1 MPYSSTRPCERANRG
16 RGTISG
22 LFYVRGAAPLNLP
35 DRAGKRSETERN
47 LETGASMEKTI
58 ERTDLIR
65 WDLSILYADI
75 TDPRLDSDLKDL
87 TAMARHFSVTYKGKL
102 AELLGAAIRDY
113 SEIEMLSGKINSYL
127 FLRESTDLTNAA
139 IKAKHAAFQRELSAV
154 RGEHLTFFELELVQ
168 LTDDTLKTFY
178 ERDPVV
184 IKHRPWIEH
193 IRTFKPHFLTEPVES
208 ALVKRS
214 PFNSGSWS
222 DFFDEVEADLNF
234 EFRGATKNLT
244 EMMHLIA
251 ESKDGAE
258 RAEALQCVNSGLV
271 GPFAKY
277 SAQTLYM
284 VAGLKAVE
292 DKERGYAHPMDLR
305 NKANRIPDSVVN
317 VLHNAVT
324 TLGGSLT
331 RRYYKL
337 KARHLGLTLL
347 RWSDRNAP
355 MPFADTTMIPFDE
368 AAGIVTNSYESFSPT
383 LTTVVKS
390 FFADRRIDVPVV
402 KEKRS
407 GAFNSSHVL
416 PGGKPVSFTLMNYLG
431 SNRDVMTLAHE
442 LGHGVHG
449 ILAGE
454 AQGPLMFHAPIAY
467 CETASVFGEMTT
479 FTFLKNRLVRSG
491 DNSSLLALIMAK
503 IDSTINTVVRQIG
516 FSNFERRLHGMD
528 ESYAVWKEPL
538 KRSVEELDAIWLK
551 TAQELY
557 GKQGEIFTY
566 ENSEHLWAYIP
577 HFHSPFYVYGYAFGE
592 LLTQSLFAQRQ
603 RLGAKFE
610 PLYLDLLRS
619 GATKDVV
626 ELLAPFG
633 LDARNEAFWRDGI
646 TVSLGALIEE
656 AEQLSR
662 QMGVI

>member
-1 MPYSSTRPCERANRG
+1 MAN
-16 RGTISG
+16 
-22 LFYVRGAAPLNLP
+22 
-35 DRAGKRSETERN
+35 
-47 LETGASMEKTI
+47 TI
-58 ERTDLIR
+58 ESTDLTR
-65 WDLSILYADI
+65 WDLSILYSDI
-75 TDPRLDSDLKDL
+75 NDPRLDSDLSAL
-87 TAMARHFSVTYKGKL
+87 TDMSMEFSRKYKGKL
-102 AELLGAAIRDY
+102 AELLGGAIRDY
-113 SEIEMLSGKINSYL
+113 AEIEMLSGKITSYL

-139 IKAKHAAFQRELSAV
+139 IKAKHAGFQRELSAI

-168 LTDDTLKTFY
+168 LGDDTLKAFY
-178 ERDPVV
+178 ESDPIVS
-184 IKHRPWIEH
+184 KHRPWIEH
-193 IRTFKPHFLTEPVES
+193 IRTFKRHFLSEPVES

-214 PFNSGSWS
+214 PFDSSSWG

-234 EFRGATKNLT
+234 EFRGGTKNLT
-244 EMMHLIA
+244 EMMHVIA
-251 ESKDGAE
+251 ESKEAAE
-258 RAEALQCVNSGLV
+258 RAEALHCVNGGLA

-277 SAQTLYM
+277 AAQTLYM

-292 DKERGYAHPMDLR
+292 DKERGYAHPMDFR
-305 NKANRIPDSVVN
+305 NKANRIPDAVVN

-324 TLGGSLT
+324 TLGGSLS

-337 KARHLGLTLL
+337 KARHLGLTVM

-355 MPFADTTMIPFDE
+355 MPFADATVIPFDE
-368 AAGIVTNSYESFSPT
+368 AAGIVASSYESFSPT
-383 LTTVVKS
+383 LTSIVKG
-390 FFADRRIDVPVV
+390 FFAERRIDVPVM

-416 PGGKPVSFTLMNYLG
+416 PGGKPVSYTLMNYLG

-479 FTFLKNRLVRSG
+479 FTFLKERLIRGG
-491 DNSSLLALIMAK
+491 DRKSLLALIMAK

-516 FSNFERRLHGMD
+516 FSNFERRIHGMD
-528 ESYAVWKEPL
+528 ESYTTWTEP
-538 KRSVEELDAIWLK
+538 KKHSVEELDAIWLR

-557 GKQGEIFTY
+557 GQDGDIFTY

-592 LLTQSLFAQRQ
+592 LLTQSLYAQRE
-603 RLGAKFE
+603 RLGVKFE

-619 GATKDVV
+619 GSTKDVV

-656 AEQLSR
+656 AEQLSLA
-662 QMGVI
+662 MGVK

>member
-1 MPYSSTRPCERANRG
+1 
-16 RGTISG
+16 
-22 LFYVRGAAPLNLP
+22 
-35 DRAGKRSETERN
+35 
-47 LETGASMEKTI
+47 MENTI
-58 ERTDLIR
+58 ESTELIR
-65 WDLSILYADI
+65 WDLSVLYTDI
-75 TDPRLDSDLKDL
+75 NDPRLDSDLVELKS
-87 TAMARHFSVTYKGKL
+87 MAKHFSLAYKGKL
-102 AELLGAAIRDY
+102 AQSLGGAIRDY
-113 SEIEMLSGKINSYL
+113 AEIEMLSGKINSYL
-127 FLRESTDLTNAA
+127 FLRESTDLTNAE
-139 IKAKHAAFQRELSAV
+139 IKAKHAAFQRELSAIS
-154 RGEHLTFFELELVQ
+154 GEHLTFFELELVE
-168 LTDDTLKTFY
+168 LTEETLKKFY
-178 ERDPVV
+178 ESDSVV
-184 IKHRPWIEH
+184 SKHRPWIEH
-193 IRTFKPHFLTEPVES
+193 IRTFKPHFLSEPVES

-214 PFNSGSWS
+214 PFNSSAWA

-234 EFRGATKNLT
+234 EFRGSTKNLT

-258 RAEALQCVNSGLV
+258 RAEAMKCVNDGLS

-305 NKANRIPDSVVN
+305 NKANRIPDSVVD

-324 TLGGSLT
+324 TLGGTLS

-337 KARHLGLTLL
+337 KARHLGLPVL

-355 MPFADTTMIPFDE
+355 MPFADTTQIPFDE
-368 AAGIVTNSYESFSPT
+368 AAGIVKSSYESFSPT
-383 LTTVVKS
+383 LTALVKT
-390 FFADRRIDVPVV
+390 FFTERRIDVPVA

-416 PGGKPVSFTLMNYLG
+416 PGGKAVSFTLMNYLG

-454 AQGPLMFHAPIAY
+454 AQGPLMYHAPIAY

-479 FTFLKNRLVRSG
+479 FTFLKERLIRAG
-491 DNSSLLALIMAK
+491 DKTSLLALIMAK

-528 ESYAVWKEPL
+528 ESYTKWSEP
-538 KRSVEELDAIWLK
+538 KKHSVEELDAIWLR

-557 GKQGEIFTY
+557 GQEGEIFTY
-566 ENSEHLWAYIP
+566 ENSNHLWAYIP

-592 LLTQSLFAQRQ
+592 LLTQSLFAQRR
-603 RLGAKFE
+603 RLGPKFE

-619 GATKDVV
+619 GSTKDVV

-633 LDARNEAFWRDGI
+633 LDARNEAFWNDGI

-662 QMGVI
+662 EMGVI

>member
-1 MPYSSTRPCERANRG
+1 MANTLESS
-16 RGTISG
+16 
-22 LFYVRGAAPLNLP
+22 
-35 DRAGKRSETERN
+35 
-47 LETGASMEKTI
+47 
-58 ERTDLIR
+58 DLIR

-75 TDPRLDSDLKDL
+75 ADPRLDSDLGAL
-87 TAMARHFSVTYKGKL
+87 TEMARHFSQTYKSKL

-113 SEIEMLSGKINSYL
+113 SEIEMLSGKISSYL
-127 FLRESTDLTNAA
+127 SLRESTDLTSAA
-139 IKAKHAAFQRELSAV
+139 IKAKHAAFRREMSAV
-154 RGEHLTFFELELVQ
+154 QGEHLTFFELELVQ
-168 LTDDTLKTFY
+168 LGDDTLKEFY
-178 ERDPVV
+178 ENDPVV
-184 IKHRPWIEH
+184 SKHRPWIEH
-193 IRTFKPHFLTEPVES
+193 IRTFKRHFLTEPVEA

-214 PFNSGSWS
+214 PFDSGSWS

-234 EFRGATKNLT
+234 EFRGAAKNLT
-244 EMMHLIA
+244 EMMHVIA
-251 ESKDGAE
+251 ESKDAAE
-258 RAEALQCVNSGLV
+258 RADAMQCVNGGLA

-292 DKERGYAHPMDLR
+292 DKERGYAHPMDFR

-317 VLHNAVT
+317 VLHHAVT
-324 TLGGSLT
+324 TLGGTLS

-337 KARHLGLTLL
+337 KARHLGVSVL

-368 AAGIVTNSYESFSPT
+368 AAGIVMSSYESFSPT
-383 LTTVVKS
+383 LTALVKT
-390 FFADRRIDVPVV
+390 FFDERRIDVPVA

-416 PGGKPVSFTLMNYLG
+416 PGGKAISFTLLNYLG

-479 FTFLKNRLVRSG
+479 FTFLKDRLIRSG
-491 DNSSLLALIMAK
+491 DKHSLLALIMAK

-516 FSNFERRLHGMD
+516 FSNFERRIHGID
-528 ESYAVWKEPL
+528 ENYSAWAEPKKL
-538 KRSVEELDAIWLK
+538 SVEELDAIWLN

-557 GKQGEIFTY
+557 GQQGDIFTY

-592 LLTQSLFAQRQ
+592 LLTQSLYEQRQ

-619 GATKDVV
+619 GSTKDVV
-626 ELLAPFG
+626 ELLAPFD
-633 LDARNEAFWRDGI
+633 LDARNEAFWKDGI

-662 QMGVI
+662 EMGVN

>member
-1 MPYSSTRPCERANRG
+1 MANTMESTE
-16 RGTISG
+16 
-22 LFYVRGAAPLNLP
+22 LV
-35 DRAGKRSETERN
+35 
-47 LETGASMEKTI
+47 
-58 ERTDLIR
+58 R
-65 WDLSILYADI
+65 WDLSDLYTDLG
-75 TDPRLDSDLKDL
+75 DPRLDSDLKDL
-87 TAMARHFSVTYKGKL
+87 KEMARRFSENYREKL
-102 AELLGAAIRDY
+102 AERLGGAIRDY
-113 SEIEMLSGKINSYL
+113 SEIEMLSGKISSYL
-127 FLRESTDLTNAA
+127 FLRESTDLTNAE

-168 LTDDTLKTFY
+168 LSDKTLGNY
-178 ERDPVV
+178 YASDLIVS
-184 IKHRPWIEH
+184 KHRPWIEH
-193 IRTFKPHFLTEPVES
+193 IRTFKPHFLSEPVES

-214 PFNSGSWS
+214 PFDSSSWA

-234 EFRGATKNLT
+234 QFRGETKNLT

-251 ESKDGAE
+251 ESKDAAE
-258 RAEALQCVNSGLV
+258 RAEGLQCVNGGLD

-277 SAQTLYM
+277 AAQTLYM
-284 VAGLKAVE
+284 VAGSKAVE
-292 DKERGYAHPMDLR
+292 DRERGYAHPMDLR
-305 NKANRIPDSVVN
+305 NKANRIPDSVVE

-324 TLGGSLT
+324 NLGGTLT

-337 KARHLGLTLL
+337 KARHLGLTVL

-355 MPFADTTMIPFDE
+355 MPFADTTTIPFDE
-368 AAGIVTNSYESFSPT
+368 AAAIVQGSYESFSAT
-383 LTTVVKS
+383 LTAIVKK
-390 FFADRRIDVPVV
+390 FFADRCIDAPVA

-416 PGGKPVSFTLMNYLG
+416 PGGKPASYTLLNYLG
-431 SNRDVMTLAHE
+431 SNKDVMTLAHE

-479 FTFLKNRLVRSG
+479 FTFLKERLLRAG
-491 DNSSLLALIMAK
+491 DKTSLLALIMAK

-528 ESYAVWKEPL
+528 ESYTTWTEPK
-538 KRSVEELDAIWLK
+538 KRSVEELDAVWLK

-557 GKQGEIFTY
+557 GGDGEIFTY
-566 ENSEHLWAYIP
+566 ENSNHLWAYVP

-603 RLGAKFE
+603 RLGAAFE

-633 LDARNEAFWRDGI
+633 LDARNESFWNDGI

-656 AEQLSR
+656 AERLSR
-662 QMGVI
+662 DMGVI

>member
-1 MPYSSTRPCERANRG
+1 
-16 RGTISG
+16 
-22 LFYVRGAAPLNLP
+22 
-35 DRAGKRSETERN
+35 
-47 LETGASMEKTI
+47 MENTI
-58 ERTDLIR
+58 ESTELIR
-65 WDLSILYADI
+65 WDLSILYTDI
-75 TDPRLDSDLKDL
+75 ADPRLDSDLTAL

-102 AELLGAAIRDY
+102 VELLGGAIRDY
-113 SEIEMLSGKINSYL
+113 SEIEMLSGKISSYL

-139 IKAKHAAFQRELSAV
+139 IKAKHAAFERELSAI

-168 LTDDTLKTFY
+168 LSDETLKTFY
-178 ERDPVV
+178 DRDPVV
-184 IKHRPWIEH
+184 FKHRPWIEH
-193 IRTFKPHFLTEPVES
+193 IRTFKRHFLTEPVES

-214 PFNSGSWS
+214 PFDSSSWS

-244 EMMHLIA
+244 EMMHVIA
-251 ESKDGAE
+251 ESKDAAE
-258 RAEALQCVNSGLV
+258 RAEALQVVNTGLA

-277 SAQTLYM
+277 AAQTLYM
-284 VAGLKAVE
+284 VVGLKAVE

-305 NKANRIPDSVVN
+305 NKANRIPDSVVH

-337 KARHLGLTLL
+337 KARHLGLTVM

-355 MPFADTTMIPFDE
+355 MPFADTTTIPFDE
-368 AAGIVTNSYESFSPT
+368 AAGIVKSSYESFSPT
-383 LTTVVKS
+383 LTALVKT
-390 FFADRRIDVPVV
+390 FFADRRIDVPVA

-416 PGGKPVSFTLMNYLG
+416 PGGKAVSFTLMNYLG

-479 FTFLKNRLVRSG
+479 FTFLKERLIRSG
-491 DNSSLLALIMAK
+491 DKHSLLALIMAK

-516 FSNFERRLHGMD
+516 FSNFYRRLHGMD
-528 ESYAVWKEPL
+528 ESYTTWTEP
-538 KRSVEELDAIWLK
+538 KKHSVEELDAIWLK

-557 GKQGEIFTY
+557 GREGEIFTY

-633 LDARNEAFWRDGI
+633 LDARNEAFWNDGI

-662 QMGVI
+662 GMGVI

>member
-1 MPYSSTRPCERANRG
+1 MAN
-16 RGTISG
+16 
-22 LFYVRGAAPLNLP
+22 
-35 DRAGKRSETERN
+35 
-47 LETGASMEKTI
+47 TI
-58 ERTDLIR
+58 ESTDLTR
-65 WDLSILYADI
+65 WDLGILYSDI
-75 TDPRLDSDLKDL
+75 NDPRLDSDLSAL
-87 TAMARHFSVTYKGKL
+87 TAMVKEFSLTYKGKL
-102 AELLGAAIRDY
+102 AELLGGAIQDY
-113 SEIEMLSGKINSYL
+113 GEIEMLSGKITSYL

-139 IKAKHAAFQRELSAV
+139 IKARHAGFQRELSAI

-168 LTDDTLKTFY
+168 LGDDTLKAFY
-178 ERDPVV
+178 GRDPVV
-184 IKHRPWIEH
+184 SKHRPWIEH
-193 IRTFKPHFLTEPVES
+193 IRTFKRHFLSEPVEA

-214 PFNSGSWS
+214 PFDSSSWG

-234 EFRGATKNLT
+234 EFRGGTKNLT
-244 EMMHLIA
+244 EMMHVIA
-251 ESKDGAE
+251 ESKDAAE
-258 RAEALQCVNSGLV
+258 RAEALCCVNGGLA

-277 SAQTLYM
+277 AAQTLYM

-292 DKERGYAHPMDLR
+292 DKERGYAHPMDFR
-305 NKANRIPDSVVN
+305 NKANRIPDAVVS

-324 TLGGSLT
+324 TLGGSLS

-337 KARHLGLTLL
+337 KARHLGLTVM

-355 MPFADTTMIPFDE
+355 MPFADTTVIPFDE
-368 AAGIVTNSYESFSPT
+368 AAGIVTSSYESFSPT
-383 LTTVVKS
+383 LTSIVKG
-390 FFADRRIDVPVV
+390 FFADRRIDVPVM

-416 PGGKPVSFTLMNYLG
+416 PGGKPVSYTLMNYLG

-479 FTFLKNRLVRSG
+479 FTFLKERLIRGG
-491 DNSSLLALIMAK
+491 DRKSLLALIMAK

-516 FSNFERRLHGMD
+516 FSNFERRIHGMD
-528 ESYAVWKEPL
+528 ESYTTWTEP
-538 KRSVEELDAIWLK
+538 KKHSVEELDAIWLR

-557 GKQGEIFTY
+557 GPDGDIFSY

-592 LLTQSLFAQRQ
+592 LLTQSLYAQRE
-603 RLGAKFE
+603 RLGVKFE

-619 GATKDVV
+619 GSTKDVV

-656 AEQLSR
+656 AEQLSLT
-662 QMGVI
+662 MGVK

>member
-1 MPYSSTRPCERANRG
+1 MAN
-16 RGTISG
+16 
-22 LFYVRGAAPLNLP
+22 
-35 DRAGKRSETERN
+35 
-47 LETGASMEKTI
+47 TI
-58 ERTDLIR
+58 ESTDLTR
-65 WDLSILYADI
+65 WDLSILYSDI
-75 TDPRLDSDLKDL
+75 NDPRLDSDLSAL
-87 TAMARHFSVTYKGKL
+87 TAMVKEFSLTYKGKL
-102 AELLGAAIRDY
+102 AELLGGAIQDY
-113 SEIEMLSGKINSYL
+113 AEIEMLSGKITSYL

-139 IKAKHAAFQRELSAV
+139 IKARHAGFQRELSAI

-168 LTDDTLKTFY
+168 LGDDTLKAFY
-178 ERDPVV
+178 GRDPVV
-184 IKHRPWIEH
+184 SKHRPWIEH
-193 IRTFKPHFLTEPVES
+193 IRTFKRHFLSEPVEA

-214 PFNSGSWS
+214 PFDSSSWG

-234 EFRGATKNLT
+234 EFRGGTKNLT
-244 EMMHLIA
+244 EMMHVIA
-251 ESKDGAE
+251 ESKDAAE
-258 RAEALQCVNSGLV
+258 RAEALCCVNGGLA

-277 SAQTLYM
+277 AAQTLYM

-292 DKERGYAHPMDLR
+292 DKERGYAHPMDFR
-305 NKANRIPDSVVN
+305 NKANRIPDAVVN

-324 TLGGSLT
+324 TLGGSLS

-337 KARHLGLTLL
+337 KARHLGLTVM
-347 RWSDRNAP
+347 RWSDRNAL
-355 MPFADTTMIPFDE
+355 MQFADTTVIPFDE
-368 AAGIVTNSYESFSPT
+368 AAGIVTSSYESFSPT
-383 LTTVVKS
+383 LTSIVKG
-390 FFADRRIDVPVV
+390 FFADRRIDVPVM

-416 PGGKPVSFTLMNYLG
+416 PGGKPVSYTLMNYLG

-449 ILAGE
+449 MLAGE

-479 FTFLKNRLVRSG
+479 FTFLKERLIRGG
-491 DNSSLLALIMAK
+491 DRKSLLALIMAK

-516 FSNFERRLHGMD
+516 FSNFERRIHGMD
-528 ESYAVWKEPL
+528 ESYTTWTEP
-538 KRSVEELDAIWLK
+538 KKHSVEELDAIWLR

-557 GKQGEIFTY
+557 GQDGDIFTY

-592 LLTQSLFAQRQ
+592 LLTQSLYAQRE
-603 RLGAKFE
+603 RLGVKFE

-619 GATKDVV
+619 GSTKDVV
-626 ELLAPFG
+626 ELLAPFS

-646 TVSLGALIEE
+646 NVSLGALIEE
-656 AEQLSR
+656 AEQLSLN
-662 QMGVI
+662 MGVK

>member
-1 MPYSSTRPCERANRG
+1 MPGYNIRGIVRHECPSHAPWMEGPALVPKPTEIWRP
-16 RGTISG
+16 GTI
-22 LFYVRGAAPLNLP
+22 
-35 DRAGKRSETERN
+35 
-47 LETGASMEKTI
+47 MENTI
-58 ERTDLIR
+58 ESTDQIR

-75 TDPRLDSDLKDL
+75 ADPRLDSDLSDL
-87 TAMARHFSVTYKGKL
+87 PALAKHFSLTYKGKL

-113 SEIEMLSGKINSYL
+113 SEIEMLSGKITSYL
-127 FLRESTDLTNAA
+127 FLRESTDLTNAT

-193 IRTFKPHFLTEPVES
+193 IRTFKSHFLSGPVES

-214 PFNSGSWS
+214 PFDSSSWS

-234 EFRGATKNLT
+234 EFRGASKNLT

-251 ESKDGAE
+251 ESKGAAE
-258 RAEALQCVNSGLV
+258 RAEALRVVNGGLV

-277 SAQTLYM
+277 AAQTLYM

-305 NKANRIPDSVVN
+305 NKANRIPDSVVA

-324 TLGGSLT
+324 TLGGTLS

-347 RWSDRNAP
+347 RWSERNAP
-355 MPFADTTMIPFDE
+355 MPFADTTKIPFGEGAD
-368 AAGIVTNSYESFSPT
+368 IVQTSYESFSPT
-383 LTTVVKS
+383 LTALVNT
-390 FFADRRIDVPVV
+390 FFTDRRIDVPVV

-416 PGGKPVSFTLMNYLG
+416 PAGKAVYFALMNYLG
-431 SNRDVMTLAHE
+431 SNRDVITPAHE

-479 FTFLKNRLVRSG
+479 FTFLKDRLVRSG
-491 DNSSLLALIMAK
+491 DKNSLLALIMAK

-528 ESYAVWKEPL
+528 ESYTTWTQPK

-557 GKQGEIFTY
+557 GKEGEIFTY

-592 LLTQSLFAQRQ
+592 LLTQSLFAQRE

-633 LDARNEAFWRDGI
+633 LDARNEAFWKDGI

-656 AEQLSR
+656 AEELSR
-662 QMGVI
+662 AMGVI